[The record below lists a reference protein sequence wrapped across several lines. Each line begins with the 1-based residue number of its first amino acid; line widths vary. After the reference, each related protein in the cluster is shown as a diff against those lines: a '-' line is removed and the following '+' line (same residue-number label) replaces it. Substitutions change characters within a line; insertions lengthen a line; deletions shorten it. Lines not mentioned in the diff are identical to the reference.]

1 MTNEEQ
7 PDGRKHQLH
16 RGVRNDRCTRWADL
30 QGTNLQAAYLAA
42 RTRGVSL
49 QLERADFY
57 RADLSGASLK
67 GASAKGAVFYRARLR
82 DTVLRDADLREA
94 IFFEADL
101 SGADFGRARLEG
113 ASFAGARNIPIELV
127 SHLEDGNR
135 YRSPDPAPSPGV
147 PKVRSRCVF
156 LSAPSAR
163 TPAQDSKCARLAEL
177 LASEGLV
184 LETLPRRDYH
194 RRMPCP
200 RSPAA

>member
-1 MTNEEQ
+1 V
-7 PDGRKHQLH
+7 G
-16 RGVRNDRCTRWADL
+16 ADL
-30 QGTNLQAAYLAA
+30 QETNLQAAYLAA

-57 RADLSGASLK
+57 RADLSRASLK
-67 GASAKGAVFYRARLR
+67 GASAKGDVFYQARLH

-135 YRSPDPAPSPGV
+135 YR
-147 PKVRSRCVF
+147 
-156 LSAPSAR
+156 
-163 TPAQDSKCARLAEL
+163 
-177 LASEGLV
+177 
-184 LETLPRRDYH
+184 
-194 RRMPCP
+194 
-200 RSPAA
+200 